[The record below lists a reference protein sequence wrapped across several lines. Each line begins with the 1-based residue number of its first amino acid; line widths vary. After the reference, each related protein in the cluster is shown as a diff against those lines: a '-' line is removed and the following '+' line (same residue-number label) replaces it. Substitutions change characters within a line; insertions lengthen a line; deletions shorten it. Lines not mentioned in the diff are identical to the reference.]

1 MVSSDSSDSSDIT
14 FEGGAAMPDQRTPYL
29 CGGVFL
35 TQLMQARKPRAGVRE
50 HYAGDSDG
58 LSDPETMLAFIKVMS
73 PDFTAPVGQTFKE
86 NHLHIR
92 IAGRQQY
99 LFTISVD
106 SGRCELLM
114 IVFVRLR
121 YGIDALGVVT
131 DDFLEVG
138 TSAKKDEYLVKALV
152 EIIRNDKDIPA
163 DTMFYINED
172 GLPSTKKQLLT
183 ITAVCFQAFLVGVWH
198 YIIMNRQDN
207 TLGRSTI
214 IDWTPMYSET
224 HIEQVYS
231 HLPRIQRRNRR
242 AFSSK
247 MKPHRRTKQKTS
259 MSSSG
264 DVEPHFGQT
273 GQAPK
278 ATKQVIMNNYGKA
291 FRSEELKGKLTININ

>member
-1 MVSSDSSDSSDIT
+1 
-14 FEGGAAMPDQRTPYL
+14 MPDQRTPYL

-73 PDFTAPVGQTFKE
+73 PDFTAPAGQTFKE
-86 NHLHIR
+86 NTSSYKNCR
-92 IAGRQQY
+92 KNSSTY
-99 LFTISVD
+99 LPFSVD
-106 SGRCELLM
+106 SAE
-114 IVFVRLR
+114 VRTFDDCVR
-121 YGIDALGVVT
+121 GDYATALTRMVSFT

-231 HLPRIQRRNRR
+231 
-242 AFSSK
+242 A
-247 MKPHRRTKQKTS
+247 
-259 MSSSG
+259 SSSNTTEEPAEPSHPEDEATPTLEAEIVDEVPAG
-264 DVEPHFGQT
+264 EEEPHSGQT

-278 ATKQVIMNNYGKA
+278 ATKQVIMNNYGKGVQI
-291 FRSEELKGKLTININ
+291 EELNGTLTININ